1 MSVPRTRRPTVS
13 LTIAS
18 IFVRVLVILLSL
30 AGAAGHVAYLDALW
44 WHKLDLT
51 TSMAGS
57 VSGAVLL
64 TLSAHAVVSVVCS
77 VLAVVIVL
85 HERRRPE
92 AALALGTAFAT
103 WSYLMAYSGV
113 TMLFRPAGAG
123 PARELFEAHFLV
135 VEVLGLAS
143 LLRFTS
149 IFPRS
154 LAPDELRAIDTLPRI
169 LRPFHDAS
177 VVMRRPA
184 APFLAGAFVLVAAWS
199 WAVLRGGGLSNAGL
213 SRFMDLARFCT
224 AGLVVMNLRRA
235 WTAATEGDRDALIW
249 LAVALSVLFGS
260 LALLIGGNV
269 LVAVTGFPEPDVAWR
284 PILLDVGLIGFLV
297 ALAMSVLSHGERD
310 PAMVA
315 RRIARSAVVAT
326 AGLFLAAGLE
336 ALFSGEIL
344 AAVALRSGVGT
355 AVAFAVILSTH
366 RGLARLVDRVMPAW

>member
-1 MSVPRTRRPTVS
+1 MTV
-13 LTIAS
+13 AS
-18 IFVRVLVILLSL
+18 ISVRILVILLAL

-44 WHKLDLT
+44 WHTLDLT
-51 TSMAGS
+51 ISMAGT
-57 VSGAVLL
+57 VSGAVLF

-77 VLAVVIVL
+77 VLAVVVVL

-92 AALALGTAFAT
+92 AAQALGMAFAT

-123 PARELFEAHFLV
+123 PAREIFEAHFLV
-135 VEVLGLAS
+135 IEVLGLAS

-154 LAPDELRAIDTLPRI
+154 LSPDELRAIETLPRI
-169 LRPFHDAS
+169 LVPFHDIS
-177 VVMRRPA
+177 VVMRRPT
-184 APFLAGAFVLVAAWS
+184 APFLAGVGVLAVAWS
-199 WAVLRGGGLSNAGL
+199 WSAFFEGGIGNAGL
-213 SRFMDLARFCT
+213 SPLMDIARFCA

-235 WTAATEGDRDALIW
+235 WTAATEGDRDALVW

-284 PILLDVGLIGFLV
+284 PILLDIGLIGFLV
-297 ALAMSVLSHGERD
+297 AVALSVLSHGERD
-310 PAMVA
+310 PARVA
-315 RRIARSAVVAT
+315 RRVAGSAAVGTV
-326 AGLFLAAGLE
+326 GLFLAAGLE
-336 ALFSGEIL
+336 ALFSGELL